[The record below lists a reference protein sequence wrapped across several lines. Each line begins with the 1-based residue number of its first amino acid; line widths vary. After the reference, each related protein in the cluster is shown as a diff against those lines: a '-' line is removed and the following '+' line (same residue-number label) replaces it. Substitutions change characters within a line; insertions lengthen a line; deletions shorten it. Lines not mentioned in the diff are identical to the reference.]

1 MSALNRM
8 TNLFHMYRDE
18 HGILNARKMAK
29 EQTIREAID
38 ALCEE
43 DLTTEEKISMIII
56 VLELMNMKVD

>member
-8 TNLFHMYRDE
+8 TELLILYRE
-18 HGILNARKMAK
+18 ANGILTARKMAK

-43 DLTTEEKISMIII
+43 EMTVDEKIDMIIT